1 MAVST
6 TSRSSSS
13 SSSSKWLVS
22 LKELKKVSLVAAPM
36 VAVTVLQYL
45 LQVVS
50 IMMVGHLGQLSLSAA
65 SIASSF
71 TSVTGFSLLFGMAG
85 GLETLCGQAY
95 GAEQYHKL
103 ATYTYT
109 AIASMTLICFPISIL
124 WLFLTDKLLILT
136 GQDHSVS
143 KLARSYSICLIPN
156 LFSYAILQALIRYFQ
171 AQSLITPLLFSS
183 LATLC
188 IHIPLCWALV
198 FRSGLGTIGAALAV
212 SLSYWVYVVLL
223 GVYMA
228 RSAECMRTRCKFV
241 FKDVLLAAGEFL
253 RFAAPS
259 AVMTCLEWWSYEV
272 LILLSGLLPSPKVET
287 SVLSICFTITYLHYF
302 IPYGFGATVST
313 RVSNELGAG
322 NPRAAKMAVGAILV
336 LAIIELVVVIV
347 PLVLCRRFLGYAFS
361 SDKEIV
367 KKVADMA
374 PFICASVVMDTLQ
387 TVLSGVV
394 RGIGWQ
400 NLGAY
405 VNLGAYYL
413 VGTPVAVVL
422 AFVVHIGG
430 KGLLIGL
437 ASGSFV
443 QATMFA
449 FRIALTDWQQQASK
463 ARERIFH
470 GGDDA

>member
-1 MAVST
+1 METMAVST
-6 TSRSSSS
+6 TSRSSS

-71 TSVTGFSLLFGMAG
+71 TSVTGFSLLVIWNG
-85 GLETLCGQAY
+85 GRVGDTMRPSLRSS
-95 GAEQYHKL
+95 QYHKL

-109 AIASMTLICFPISIL
+109 AIVSMTLICFPISIL

-143 KLARSYSICLIPN
+143 KLARSYSLCLIPN

-171 AQSLITPLLFSS
+171 AQSLIAPLLFSS

-223 GVYMA
+223 GGYMA
-228 RSAECMRTRCKFV
+228 RSAECARTRCKFV
-241 FKDVLLAAGEFL
+241 FKDVLLGTGEFL

-259 AVMTCLEWWSYEV
+259 AVMT
-272 LILLSGLLPSPKVET
+272 
-287 SVLSICFTITYLHYF
+287 CFTITYLHYF

-347 PLVLCRRFLGYAFS
+347 PLVLWRRFLGYAFS

-367 KKVADMA
+367 KKVADMV

-449 FRIALTDWQQQASK
+449 FRIALTDWQQQVFFK
-463 ARERIFH
+463 FKH
-470 GGDDA
+470 LT